1 MTSVLSLFCMEDTP
15 IFTRRAACFLASGLC
30 LVGLFGRVAA
40 AQSPEVL
47 LRVQG
52 DVKTPLSLTAEDLAA
67 MPRHTA
73 VQQSDGKDVTYEGV
87 LLYDILKKAGVPFG
101 QALMGK
107 GMASYVLAGAS
118 DGYQVVFAIAE
129 VDPEIEGSAVLVAD
143 KRDGGPLNAKQKP
156 LQVIAPQDKRH
167 ARSIHSLITLDVVM
181 LRK

>member
-1 MTSVLSLFCMEDTP
+1 MEDKS
-15 IFTRRAACFLASGLC
+15 IISRRTAGFLAASLC

-47 LRVQG
+47 LRVRG
-52 DVKTPLSLTAEDLAA
+52 DVKTPLALTADDLAA

-73 VQQSDGKDVTYEGV
+73 VQQSDGKDITYEGV

-107 GMASYVLAGAS
+107 GMASYILAGAS

-143 KRDGGPLNAKQKP
+143 MRDGGPLNAKQKP
-156 LQVIAPQDKRH
+156 LQVIAPQDKKH
-167 ARSIHSLITLDVVM
+167 ARSIHSLITIDVVM

>member
-1 MTSVLSLFCMEDTP
+1 MEDTP
-15 IFTRRAACFLASGLC
+15 VIPRRSAGFLAASFC
-30 LVGLFGRVAA
+30 LFGLFGCVAA

-52 DVKTPLSLTAEDLAA
+52 DVKTPLALTAEDLAA
-67 MPRHTA
+67 MPRHTV
-73 VQQSDGKDVTYEGV
+73 VQQSDGKEVTYEGV
-87 LLYDILKKAGVPFG
+87 LLHDILKKAGVPFG

-129 VDPEIEGSAVLVAD
+129 VDPEIEGSPVLVAD

-167 ARSIHSLITLDVVM
+167 ARSIHSLVTIDVVM